1 MAGVVTD
8 LLVARP
14 TSRPSDERP
23 RRCLSLDVLRG
34 ATIALMI
41 VVENQGNG
49 AHTVPGLAHARWDG
63 LGAADLVFPLFL
75 FIVGGSTAFALDG
88 CPWGRIL
95 RRTAVLFFLGL
106 VLNGLGRVPL
116 GELAWVGVLQR
127 IALCYL
133 LVVVAVRFLSVRRQ
147 AVAAGLVL
155 VGYWAFLTVHPLG
168 PEGYGGWLYDPSG
181 LASAPAAAVNVLAGY
196 WALRWLRAQPVWQ
209 RAAFALAR
217 VGAGCVAVGLLWGLV
232 HPVNKRLW
240 TGSLVVLTVG
250 VAMLALAAA
259 FLAVDVRE
267 RRRFAWAFE
276 VFGRNAVVL
285 YVASELVSGWLKDT
299 GAREWLYRN
308 LFVPWAGLHV
318 GSLAYSL
325 AFVGL
330 WWLALYA
337 MWRRRWFV
345 SV

>member
-1 MAGVVTD
+1 MAE
-8 LLVARP
+8 LLVTRGRAGP
-14 TSRPSDERP
+14 AVD
-23 RRCLSLDVLRG
+23 RRRLTSLDVLRG

-41 VVENQGNG
+41 VVENQGDG
-49 AHTVPGLAHARWDG
+49 AHTVPGLAHAAWDG

-75 FIVGGSTAFALDG
+75 FIVGGSMAFALDG
-88 CPWGRIL
+88 CPWSRIL

-133 LVVVAVRFLSVRRQ
+133 LVAAAVRALSVRGQ
-147 AVAAGLVL
+147 VVAAGAVL
-155 VGYWAFLTVHPLG
+155 AGYWAFLVMHPLE

-181 LASAPAAAVNVLAGY
+181 LASTPSAAVNVLAGY
-196 WALRWLRAQPVWQ
+196 WAVRWLRAQPLWN
-209 RAAFALAR
+209 RAAAAMAR
-217 VGAGCVAVGLLWGLV
+217 IGAACVVAGLGWGLV

-240 TGSLVVLTVG
+240 TGSFALVTVG
-250 VAMLALAAA
+250 VALLALAAVVV
-259 FLAVDVRE
+259 AVDLRG
-267 RRRFAWAFE
+267 RRRFAWAFQ

-285 YVASELVSGWLKDT
+285 YVASELVSEWLKDS

-308 LFVPWAGLHV
+308 LFVPWAGLPV

-330 WWLALYA
+330 WWLVLYA